1 MWRGATRDDGAEQ
14 RRRGGADLRY
24 FPKRR
29 KQWNP
34 TEKTEEPTGKTLE
47 PKIDMHDTG
56 SHGFHLFLLIEEIEE
71 NYF

>member
-24 FPKRR
+24 FPK
-29 KQWNP
+29 K
-34 TEKTEEPTGKTLE
+34 EKTTEPNGKTLE

-56 SHGFHLFLLIEEIEE
+56 LPRGVCGFHLFLLIEEIEE